1 MARGSVRRS
10 SAKTAEAT
18 TTPKTAVEA
27 LRIAVNE
34 ELKQLEIALKR
45 LPDCLNPGGKLVI
58 ISFHSLED
66 RMVKNAFRDD
76 DRLEVLT
83 RKPVLATEAEVD
95 RNPRA
100 RSAKL
105 RVARRV
111 ALTGEGG

>member
-1 MARGSVRRS
+1 M
-10 SAKTAEAT
+10 
-18 TTPKTAVEA
+18 
-27 LRIAVNE
+27 
-34 ELKQLEIALKR
+34 EIALKR

-111 ALTGEGG
+111 ALTEAGG